1 MMQPAEEMRLV
12 SMKTP
17 GQQLQEGSSL
27 AELGVEND
35 EEVAV
40 AYHQNGE
47 TGLLC
52 SGLALSQLDVV
63 MRATRGLKRRGL
75 SRRKANGYPA
85 SLSWGQ
91 TMMGGAKCCVVGLPC
106 KKEERE

>member
-1 MMQPAEEMRLV
+1 MLQTHESMRTAVITFIFNTQQPVPDALCFQPAEEMRLV

-40 AYHQNGE
+40 AYRRNGKIPP
-47 TGLLC
+47 LSLSPPLSLAC
-52 SGLALSQLDVV
+52 SLAL
-63 MRATRGLKRRGL
+63 
-75 SRRKANGYPA
+75 
-85 SLSWGQ
+85 
-91 TMMGGAKCCVVGLPC
+91 
-106 KKEERE
+106 ERNVRL